1 MPPSSQSNSLRFG
14 VNEEGAGEKTKIRGI
29 PVLFIFLE
37 ILCHNDAT
45 SYKQCSCDSVTF
57 GSN

>member
-1 MPPSSQSNSLRFG
+1 MPPSSQSNSLRFR
-14 VNEEGAGEKTKIRGI
+14 VNEEGACEKIKIRGM
-29 PVLFIFLE
+29 PLLFIFLE

-45 SYKQCSCDSVTF
+45 SYKQTF